1 MELDLLK
8 RLISDVLGVDPAEI
22 TRETTFEEDLGA
34 DSLDLFEIIMGIEK
48 ELNMEVDTDLLENIK
63 TVGDA
68 EEMIRKTQSAKE

>member
-68 EEMIRKTQSAKE
+68 EEMIRKTQSA